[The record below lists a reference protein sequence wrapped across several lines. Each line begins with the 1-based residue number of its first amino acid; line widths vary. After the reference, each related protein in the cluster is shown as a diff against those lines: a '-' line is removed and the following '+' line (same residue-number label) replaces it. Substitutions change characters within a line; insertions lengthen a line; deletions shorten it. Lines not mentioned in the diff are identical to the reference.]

1 MSSLRA
7 ALSIFILALATAAG
21 AAAPM
26 SKAPQPGYFR
36 FMLGDFEVTAI
47 SDGTADLPM
56 DQLLMN
62 VPKDKVEKAAA
73 KAFLKL
79 PIETSVNGY
88 LVNTGT
94 KLVLVDTGAGN
105 LFGPTL
111 GKFVA
116 NVKAAGYQPEQ
127 VDEIYITHMHADHVG
142 GLVSDGKL
150 NFPNAVVRA
159 DKRDADF
166 WLSKENLEKADKDH
180 KGFFQGAQAMLG
192 PYVAAG
198 KFKAFEGDTELV
210 PGVKAHSSYGHTAGH
225 TTYIVESKGQ
235 RLELWGDLMHFAAMQ
250 FADPSVTIKF
260 DTDPKAAA
268 AERKKAYA
276 DAAKNGYWV
285 AAAHLPFPGVG
296 HLTANGKG
304 YTFIPINYTA
314 AR

>member
-1 MSSLRA
+1 MSSFRA
-7 ALSIFILALATAAG
+7 IVSIFILALATAAG
-21 AAAPM
+21 AAGPT

-36 FMLGDFEVTAI
+36 FMVGDFEVTAI
-47 SDGTADLPM
+47 SDGTVELPM
-56 DQLLMN
+56 DQLLN
-62 VPKDKVEKAAA
+62 APKEKVDAAA
-73 KAFLKL
+73 KKAFL
-79 PIETSVNGY
+79 PMPVETSVNGF
-88 LVNTGT
+88 LINTGT

-142 GLVSDGKL
+142 GLVTDGKL
-150 NFPNAVVRA
+150 NFPNAIVRA

-192 PYVAAG
+192 PEVAAG
-198 KFKAFEGDTELV
+198 KFKPFEGDTELV

-235 RLELWGDLMHFAAMQ
+235 KLELWGDLMHFAAIQ

-260 DTDPKAAA
+260 DSDAKAAEA
-268 AERKKAYA
+268 QRKKAYA

-296 HLTANGKG
+296 HLAASGKG
-304 YTFIPINYTA
+304 YTFFPINYTTK
-314 AR
+314 